1 MAARKCVC
9 CRKNKAITR
18 KVCLSCRDDA
28 KALID
33 AGLST
38 DADLVAAGLLA
49 PKKPLG
55 RPRHKKQKID
65 AKPLEENLMW
75 QRLQE
80 LSVGAR

>member
-55 RPRHKKQKID
+55 RPPAKKTKPKAKSLDDNAVWQK
-65 AKPLEENLMW
+65 
-75 QRLQE
+75 LQE
-80 LSVGAR
+80 KMATA